1 MSSMTIACSI
11 PKFVSLIQNFDSCQ
25 KEAIERIGFG
35 GLLQMPDITLQR
47 ITCGH
52 IADRFDVT
60 TECVEIEGIQIP
72 ITTFDVQCI
81 MGLPAGELLI
91 TPRPVSDDEDYKY
104 YSVYKDPKKKN
115 ISLAILQEELLKAKV
130 ADEHF
135 LRRFVLFA
143 IGYIL
148 CPTTKPFVSS
158 NYLALVKDIN
168 QIKHI
173 NWAALTRDFLIR
185 SLKELKGRRTNLE
198 GNLPL
203 LQVT

>member
-1 MSSMTIACSI
+1 MTIACSI
-11 PKFVSLIQNFDSCQ
+11 PKFVSLVQNFDSCQ

-72 ITTFDVQCI
+72 IRTFDVQCI

-104 YSVYKDPKKKN
+104 YSVYKDPKKKEY
-115 ISLAILQEELLKAKV
+115 Q
-130 ADEHF
+130 
-135 LRRFVLFA
+135 
-143 IGYIL
+143 
-148 CPTTKPFVSS
+148 SS
-158 NYLALVKDIN
+158 YLAGRTLKSKSSRRAFLEKICLVCNRIHSMSDN
-168 QIKHI
+168 
-173 NWAALTRDFLIR
+173 
-185 SLKELKGRRTNLE
+185 
-198 GNLPL
+198 
-203 LQVT
+203 